1 MAALHTP
8 DVLLIYVNH
17 APRRTDVEF
26 DKARQL
32 SSEPLTAQHQAIFEA
47 RLNTGLAVMVTFTEE
62 KTTTSMDLEKEP
74 ISAEDT
80 GEVSEKV
87 LKHAHDADEAMKAFV
102 GHEGEVIRLAEAT
115 NKRLLRKIDMN
126 LMPVCGA

>member
-1 MAALHTP
+1 
-8 DVLLIYVNH
+8 
-17 APRRTDVEF
+17 
-26 DKARQL
+26 
-32 SSEPLTAQHQAIFEA
+32 
-47 RLNTGLAVMVTFTEE
+47 
-62 KTTTSMDLEKEP
+62 MDLEGP

-126 LMPVCGA
+126 LMPVCGLKPFS

>member
-1 MAALHTP
+1 M
-8 DVLLIYVNH
+8 
-17 APRRTDVEF
+17 
-26 DKARQL
+26 
-32 SSEPLTAQHQAIFEA
+32 
-47 RLNTGLAVMVTFTEE
+47 NTGLAVMVTFTEE

-102 GHEGEVIRLAEAT
+102 GHEGEIIRLDEAT